1 MKNGTDIMV
10 DEELLLRIR
19 DAEAQ
24 AKKIIE
30 DAGKK
35 RQEMIRQAM
44 AEAMKTEE
52 KELNDLR
59 KRLDAEAKK
68 EEKKIEE
75 ERNALLA
82 EGLKETERIRKAAE
96 KNAEK
101 ALGFLRANL
110 ENVLKGRK
118 NVLSGKNV

>member
-1 MKNGTDIMV
+1 MV

-24 AKKIIE
+24 AKKIIG
-30 DAGKK
+30 DAEKK
-35 RQEMIRQAM
+35 RQEMIKQ
-44 AEAMKTEE
+44 AEAEAAKLEE
-52 KELNDLR
+52 KELNDFR

-82 EGLKETERIRKAAE
+82 EGPKEAERIRKTAE